1 MYCLSGMRFSL
12 HFKAKEHFIH
22 KYYGDDIE
30 LISTRNQ
37 ELKVDAV
44 KIIKIINDCNL
55 DEILFVDDI
64 KENIVRFNNFGIKA
78 LLPNEVETV
87 IE

>member
-22 KYYGDDIE
+22 KYYGDDI
-30 LISTRNQ
+30 
-37 ELKVDAV
+37 
-44 KIIKIINDCNL
+44 
-55 DEILFVDDI
+55 